1 MKHIN
6 GILLFL
12 GILIGCQSCS
22 TGSPVAFNEIYSC
35 IQQDN
40 FFKAKEM
47 YLKHKTNLTH
57 PYQQF
62 TEAVL
67 DNAFNQL
74 EDSDKKINFLIHQ
87 KNSIPDS
94 LQVKLYEIKYDN
106 AVKEYNYKEAKNAIQ
121 TILGHYKNYL
131 NEEKISDFENSLKI
145 WTALEHTPPQKADI
159 PGQISIKMKKDIA
172 GLNTLRVSV
181 AKDSLDFIFDT
192 GANLSTTT
200 QSVAQR
206 LKMNILP
213 VDIEVG
219 TITGAKVMA
228 QLAVCDKLTLGAIE
242 IYNIIFLVLPDEA
255 LAFPQINYQI
265 YGILGF
271 PVIEAFKEIRITKEG
286 YFIVPE
292 KRSSFSENSN
302 MALNGLIPLIY
313 INNKHFTFDTGAD
326 HTMFYYNFY
335 LENKT
340 EIEQQYEL
348 QKISFGG
355 AGGKKEFEGFNIDY
369 TFKIGEKE
377 VTLKNINL
385 LNEKVKAHETGYGNI
400 GQDLIEAF
408 DTMIINFEH
417 MFIKFE

>member
-1 MKHIN
+1 
-6 GILLFL
+6 
-12 GILIGCQSCS
+12 
-22 TGSPVAFNEIYSC
+22 
-35 IQQDN
+35 
-40 FFKAKEM
+40 
-47 YLKHKTNLTH
+47 
-57 PYQQF
+57 
-62 TEAVL
+62 
-67 DNAFNQL
+67 
-74 EDSDKKINFLIHQ
+74 
-87 KNSIPDS
+87 
-94 LQVKLYEIKYDN
+94 
-106 AVKEYNYKEAKNAIQ
+106 
-121 TILGHYKNYL
+121 
-131 NEEKISDFENSLKI
+131 
-145 WTALEHTPPQKADI
+145 
-159 PGQISIKMKKDIA
+159 
-172 GLNTLRVSV
+172 
-181 AKDSLDFIFDT
+181 
-192 GANLSTTT
+192 
-200 QSVAQR
+200 
-206 LKMNILP
+206 
-213 VDIEVG
+213 
-219 TITGAKVMA
+219 
-228 QLAVCDKLTLGAIE
+228 AIE
-242 IYNIIFLVLPDEA
+242 MYNIIFLVLPDEA

-335 LENKT
+335 VENKT

-355 AGGKKEFEGFNIDY
+355 AGGKKEFDAFNIDY

-385 LNEKVKAHETGYGNI
+385 LNEKVKAQETGYGNI